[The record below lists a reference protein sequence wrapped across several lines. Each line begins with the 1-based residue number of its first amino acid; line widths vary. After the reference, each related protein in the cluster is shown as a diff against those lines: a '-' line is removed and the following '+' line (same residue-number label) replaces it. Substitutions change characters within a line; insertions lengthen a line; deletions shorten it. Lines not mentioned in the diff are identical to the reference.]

1 MVADMTNNIE
11 FIIDIPW
18 KIPRICCYG
27 LEPHKMISS
36 AIYCILQTTLSSTSS
51 HCITAIQPHQRFQ
64 AHLHNDSITVKLY
77 FTCTVTT
84 NKQAIHDQISK
95 SLNIWGKSLLLL
107 WHPLNLFFFVSRSWD
122 HITLAY
128 YIVTE
133 YIIYIPTAIS
143 AFLGKSLSLPDRQSY
158 PSLIDKKSTIVSC

>member
-64 AHLHNDSITVKLY
+64 AHLYNDSITVKLY

-107 WHPLNLFFFVSRSWD
+107 WHPLNLFFFCIQILRSY
-122 HITLAY
+122 Y
-128 YIVTE
+128 YI
-133 YIIYIPTAIS
+133 
-143 AFLGKSLSLPDRQSY
+143 SLLYSY
-158 PSLIDKKSTIVSC
+158 